1 MVGPYGFP
9 ENKHKNEKQ
18 HAGLGKKCS
27 PDGLKV
33 LGEKKKDVFKLNYYY
48 FCASTSSLHLE

>member
-1 MVGPYGFP
+1 MVGPYDFP
-9 ENKHKNEKQ
+9 ENKHKNQKQ
-18 HAGLGKKCS
+18 HSGLGKKCS

-33 LGEKKKDVFKLNYYY
+33 LEEKKDVFKLNYYY